1 MHGMIAAA
9 LAVMLTMTACT
20 AQAPAPT
27 STANMPTDTVAAPP
41 PAATLTAT
49 TAPSPTVTRTPTALP
64 SPTPT
69 LPPTITPTPLPW
81 SGTALSA
88 DNAAQTEQL
97 ASWGR
102 GPVERAERAGTG
114 RVLALTTLGVYLYR
128 ESPPELVAAFPGAT
142 DFLASPLGNQ
152 VALVYPDGTL
162 RLASLESGET
172 EHVTEAIVTVSKYF
186 CDTCDETQKKWAL
199 REQYASTS
207 LGFSSDG
214 SLLAASFGSGV
225 IGVWDTTSGELRW
238 RLFHES
244 VATTHSLMFAP
255 DKTSLYSTGRRR
267 AVPVLARWSLED
279 GSLLWYQTA
288 AGKVAPNLFSPDGS
302 LLGTTFTPI
311 GDRKPVLRLY
321 RVKDGSLVGQIGGAV
336 STWPYAPDSSQLVIT
351 NTRNVQVYKVQ
362 PDFQVVRTL
371 WTQLDWPLAD
381 FSLDGRSILLNGGQV
396 IYSAVDYQQTGE
408 GPAPTPAPEP
418 PPIFSGRAWLELQHL
433 PQASGIDALPGPGLS
448 IHSGRQQA
456 WLTRWDG
463 EAVRGQV
470 PVSATLAWR
479 WDPLSGAVQSV
490 EFSAKPSWDPAFS
503 PDGQWAAA
511 CTENGVEVL
520 KFGSDEKKNFGR
532 CLSNGAL
539 AFSPDGATLLLSSGP
554 SFKRLRLSDG
564 GLVQD
569 FVGSG
574 YKIAWMK
581 YSADGSRMFSAGLFC
596 APRCKG
602 DQRLWKIDPPGGV
615 RLEPDGSV
623 WPTTDIV
630 FAADQSFFI
639 SAKTYI
645 WKWNAAN
652 GQLLGRLPG
661 TGQVLALSPDDR
673 LLAVGDSG
681 GAILLVSVEERTEV
695 ARLQGPESRITA
707 LAFTLDG
714 TGLVS
719 AAEDGSITLWGV
731 R

>member
-1 MHGMIAAA
+1 M
-9 LAVMLTMTACT
+9 
-20 AQAPAPT
+20 
-27 STANMPTDTVAAPP
+27 
-41 PAATLTAT
+41 
-49 TAPSPTVTRTPTALP
+49 PSPTITRTPTELP

-69 LPPTITPTPLPW
+69 LIPTITPTPLPW

-88 DNAAQTEQL
+88 DNAAQVGQL

-102 GPVERAERAGTG
+102 GTVERAERAETG
-114 RVLALTTLGVYLYR
+114 RVIALTTLGVYLYR
-128 ESPPELVAAFPGAT
+128 ESPPELIAAFPGAM
-142 DFLASPLGNQ
+142 DFLVSPLKSQ
-152 VALVYPDGTL
+152 VVLAYPDGTL

-172 EHVTEAIVTVSKYF
+172 QHVSEAIVTLSKYF

-225 IGVWDTTSGELRW
+225 IGVWDTASGELRW
-238 RLFHES
+238 KLFHES

-288 AGKVAPNLFSPDGS
+288 AGKVATSLFSPDGS

-336 STWPYAPDSSQLVIT
+336 STWPYSPDSSQLVIT

-381 FSLDGRSILLNGGQV
+381 FSLDGSSILLNGGQV
-396 IYSAVDYQQTGE
+396 IYSAEDYQQTGE
-408 GPAPTPAPEP
+408 GPAPEPTPEP
-418 PPIFSGRAWLELQHL
+418 LPIFSNRGWLELQHL
-433 PQASGIDALPGPGLS
+433 PQASGIDVLPGPGLS
-448 IHSGRQQA
+448 VQGGRD
-456 WLTRWDG
+456 L
-463 EAVRGQV
+463 V
-470 PVSATLAWR
+470 WR
-479 WDPLSGAVQSV
+479 WDPLSGAVQAA
-490 EFSAKPSWDPAFS
+490 EFSDKVSWTPAFS

-511 CTENGVEVL
+511 CTKAGVEIL
-520 KFGSDEKKNFGR
+520 GFGAEEKKNFGR
-532 CLSNGAL
+532 CLPNGAL

-574 YKIAWMK
+574 YKIAWME
-581 YSADGSRMFSAGLFC
+581 YSADGSLMASAGLFC
-596 APRCKG
+596 APACKG

-630 FAADQSFFI
+630 FATDQSFFI
-639 SAKTYI
+639 SAKTNI
-645 WKWNAAN
+645 WKWNAVN
-652 GQLLGRLPG
+652 GELLGRLPG
-661 TGQVLALSPDDR
+661 TGQELALSPDNR

-681 GAILLVSVEERTEV
+681 GAILLVSVDERVEV
-695 ARLQGPESRITA
+695 ARLQGPESRITS

-714 TGLVS
+714 MGLVS
-719 AAEDGSITLWGV
+719 AAADGSITLWGV
-731 R
+731 K